1 LSTWLV
7 SVAPAWTKARFPDAI
22 ALRTPLAALTGA
34 AGCAHAGGVAAP
46 RKVPGAHLGKAE
58 GVGSGDI
65 LGNGPLRGA
74 VDGHNVAAGGIVR
87 VLPGEL
93 HEEESKRVFVRRSTA
108 HRWGATLLRSGK
120 TSLIGAVV
128 PGFRAVLFV
137 AAVSLTTQFALAL
150 PPGVKSGS
158 DCPSS
163 SPGTQDCV
171 SQGGKDAARGLPH
184 VHIVMCDDKGNMCC
198 IQTSDGIYKCKRISN
213 ISVPLGGGTPTVP
226 SAGEAH

>member
-1 LSTWLV
+1 MFVSRVAAYEGGTSTPRV
-7 SVAPAWTKARFPDAI
+7 EAVFVG
-22 ALRTPLAALTGA
+22 LRAALFA
-34 AGCAHAGGVAAP
+34 
-46 RKVPGAHLGKAE
+46 
-58 GVGSGDI
+58 
-65 LGNGPLRGA
+65 
-74 VDGHNVAAGGIVR
+74 
-87 VLPGEL
+87 
-93 HEEESKRVFVRRSTA
+93 
-108 HRWGATLLRSGK
+108 
-120 TSLIGAVV
+120 
-128 PGFRAVLFV
+128 

-198 IQTSDGIYKCKRISN
+198 IQTSAGIYKCKRISN
-213 ISVPLGGGTPTVP
+213 FSVPLGGGTTAVP